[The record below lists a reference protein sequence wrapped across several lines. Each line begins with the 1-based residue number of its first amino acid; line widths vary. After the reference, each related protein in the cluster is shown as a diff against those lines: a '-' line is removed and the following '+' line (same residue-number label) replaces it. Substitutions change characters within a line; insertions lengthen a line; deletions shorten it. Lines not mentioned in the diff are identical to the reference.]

1 MKTLVGNTNKW
12 YDSAFDFYRVNR
24 VSLKD
29 TGTWVE
35 YTKIKTG
42 VSYECLQEA
51 FLSRF
56 KEQLQ

>member
-1 MKTLVGNTNKW
+1 MKTLVSNTSKW
-12 YDSAFDFYRVNR
+12 YDTSFDFYVVDR

-35 YTKIKTG
+35 YTKVNTG
-42 VSYECLQEA
+42 VKYECLQEA
-51 FLSRF
+51 FVSRF

>member
-1 MKTLVGNTNKW
+1 MKTLISNSSKW
-12 YDSAFDFYRVNR
+12 HDINLDFYIVNR
-24 VSLKD
+24 VSLKA

-42 VSYECLQEA
+42 VKYECLQEA